1 MPPRPASLSRTGEW
15 VCPGRLCPI
24 DRLWVTLQQGVVP
37 AAVQAM
43 RCPECGRTIRF
54 LREVY
59 PGREPR
65 NGAV

>member
-1 MPPRPASLSRTGEW
+1 MSLKPASLGRTGEW

-24 DRLWVTLQQGVVP
+24 DRLWVTLQQGAEPV
-37 AAVQAM
+37 AVQVM
-43 RCPECGRTIRF
+43 RCPECGRAMQF

-65 NGAV
+65 NGAI